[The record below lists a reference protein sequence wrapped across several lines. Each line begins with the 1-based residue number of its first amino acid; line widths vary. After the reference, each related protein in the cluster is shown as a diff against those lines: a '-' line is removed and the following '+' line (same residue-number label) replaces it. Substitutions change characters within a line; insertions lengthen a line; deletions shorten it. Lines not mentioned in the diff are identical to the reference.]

1 MSHDPQSHGSATPSA
16 PAPAASSAT
25 AHAPAAVPAAAPGS
39 MQELFR
45 VAVPLMISSG
55 SQALMNSV
63 DRMMLA
69 GCSEQALAAVTP
81 ASLLHWTVVCIPLG
95 TVLYANT
102 FIAQF
107 AGARQPDRLLAS
119 FWQAVWLALVAGI
132 LLLACLPFTRTA
144 LTAAGHPPDVT
155 EYEAQYFNTLCA
167 GNTIQLLA
175 AACSC
180 FFSGQ
185 QRTGTVM
192 GVSLLAVAVNFVLDY
207 FLIYGSGPIP
217 AFGIRGAAMA
227 TVFARCCE
235 LAIYVCLLSAEARRQ
250 ALPLRRECRIDLPL
264 IRRFLKFGVPS
275 GLHYFVDNSGFTAFL
290 MLVGKLSSTALA
302 ATNLA
307 FSVNGLIFVPLLGFG
322 TAIQTLVGHH
332 VGAGKMHH
340 ARQTVR
346 NAVLLGGLWTGGT
359 GILLVLFP
367 SQSLYPFFL
376 FADEQDTGSGGI
388 TALAAQASLLLQFV
402 AVYSFFDSLAVVYS
416 SALRGAG
423 DTVYPML
430 LTLACSWLVMVLPTW
445 AIVHSDAPSLSSLWM
460 AASANIIFTGL
471 LMWARFAHGRWMR
484 IRLTAEDVR

>member
-1 MSHDPQSHGSATPSA
+1 MSETPQPSDVSFTTVTA
-16 PAPAASSAT
+16 PSS
-25 AHAPAAVPAAAPGS
+25 APGS
-39 MQELFR
+39 MSELFR

-81 ASLLHWTVVCIPLG
+81 ASLLHWTVICIPLG

-107 AGARQPDRLLAS
+107 AGARQPERMLSS
-119 FWQAVWLALVAGI
+119 FWQSIWLALVAGI
-132 LLLACLPFTRTA
+132 LLLGCLPLTRTA
-144 LTAAGHPPDVT
+144 LSAAGHPADVT
-155 EYEAQYFNTLCA
+155 ELEAQYFNTLCA
-167 GNTIQLLA
+167 GNPIQLLA

-180 FFSGQ
+180 IFSGQ

-192 GVSLLAVAVNFVLDY
+192 CVSMLAVVVNFVVDY

-217 AFGIRGAAMA
+217 ALGIRGAALA

-235 LAIYVCLLSAEARRQ
+235 LAIYIYLLTAEARRHD
-250 ALPLRRECRIDLPL
+250 LPIRRECRLDLPL
-264 IRRFLKFGVPS
+264 IRRFLKFGIPS

-332 VGAGKMHH
+332 VGAGMMHH

-346 NAVLLGGLWTGGT
+346 NAVLLGGFWTGGT

-367 SQSLYPFFL
+367 NQSLYPFFL
-376 FADEQDTGSGGI
+376 FADEQDTGAGGI
-388 TALAAQASLLLQFV
+388 TALAAQASVLLQFV
-402 AVYSFFDSLAVVYS
+402 AVYSFFDSLAVVFS

-430 LTLACSWLVMVLPTW
+430 LTLACSWLVMVLPAW
-445 AIVHSDAPSLSSLWM
+445 AVVHSANPSLSSLWT

-471 LMWARFAHGRWMR
+471 LMWARFAAGRWMR
-484 IRLTAEDVR
+484 IRLTADEVD

>member
-1 MSHDPQSHGSATPSA
+1 MSQDISSPLPHSPVPQLPVPPS
-16 PAPAASSAT
+16 P
-25 AHAPAAVPAAAPGS
+25 PAAAPGS
-39 MQELFR
+39 MRELFR
-45 VAVPLMISSG
+45 VAAPLMISSG

-81 ASLLHWTVVCIPLG
+81 ASLLHWTVICIPLG

-107 AGARQPDRLLAS
+107 AGARQPDRMLAS
-119 FWQAVWLALVAGI
+119 FWQSVWLAIVAG
-132 LLLACLPFTRTA
+132 LLLLVCLPFTRMA
-144 LTAAGHPPDVT
+144 LTATGHPPDVT
-155 EYEAQYFNTLCA
+155 ELEAQYFNTMCGGSL
-167 GNTIQLLA
+167 IQLLA

-185 QRTGTVM
+185 QRTGVVM
-192 GVSLLAVAVNFVLDY
+192 YVSLLAVAVNFGLDY
-207 FLIYGSGPIP
+207 FLIYGIGPLP
-217 AFGIRGAAMA
+217 PLGIRGAAIA
-227 TVFARCCE
+227 TVSARCCE
-235 LAIYVCLLSAEARRQ
+235 LATYVVLLLAETRRRGLSPGR
-250 ALPLRRECRIDLPL
+250 ACRVDPSLL
-264 IRRFLKFGVPS
+264 RRFLKFGVPS

-332 VGAGKMHH
+332 VGSGHMHY

-376 FADEQDTGSGGI
+376 FADEQDTGAGGI

-402 AVYSFFDSLAVVYS
+402 AVYSFFDSLAVVFS

-430 LTLACSWLVMVLPTW
+430 LTLACSWLVMVLPAW
-445 AIVHSDAPSLSSLWM
+445 SIVHSAAPSLSGLWA
-460 AASANIIFTGL
+460 AASANIILTGL
-471 LMWARFAHGRWMR
+471 LMWARFAAGRWMR
-484 IRLTAEDVR
+484 IRLTHENTR

>member
-1 MSHDPQSHGSATPSA
+1 MR
-16 PAPAASSAT
+16 
-25 AHAPAAVPAAAPGS
+25 
-39 MQELFR
+39 ELFR

-81 ASLLHWTVVCIPLG
+81 GALLHWTVVCIPLG

-107 AGARQPDRLLAS
+107 AGARQPDRMLAS
-119 FWQAVWLALVAGI
+119 FWQAIWLALVAGI
-132 LLLACLPFTRTA
+132 LLLGCLPFTRMA
-144 LTAAGHPPDVT
+144 LATAGHPPDVT
-155 EYEAQYFNTLCA
+155 EFEAQYFNTLCA
-167 GNTIQLLA
+167 GNIVQLLA

-185 QRTGTVM
+185 QRTSVVM
-192 GVSLLAVAVNFVLDY
+192 CVSLLAVGVNFGLDY

-217 AFGIRGAAMA
+217 ALGIRGAALA
-227 TVFARCCE
+227 TVAARCCE
-235 LAIYVCLLSAEARRQ
+235 LLMYVCLLLSETRRL
-250 ALPLRRECRIDLPL
+250 ALPLGRECRFDRSL
-264 IRRFLKFGVPS
+264 IKKFLRFGVPS

-332 VGAGKMHH
+332 VGSGHMHH

-359 GILLVLFP
+359 GLLLVLFP
-367 SQSLYPFFL
+367 NQSLYPFFL
-376 FADEQDTGSGGI
+376 FADEHDTGAGGI

-402 AVYSFFDSLAVVYS
+402 AVYSFFDALAVVFS

-430 LTLACSWLVMVLPTW
+430 LTLACSWLVMVVPAW
-445 AIVHSDAPSLSSLWM
+445 IVVHSAAPSLSRLWI

-471 LMWARFAHGRWMR
+471 LMWARFAAGRWMR
-484 IRLTAEDVR
+484 IRLTSENAG

>member
-1 MSHDPQSHGSATPSA
+1 M
-16 PAPAASSAT
+16 AA
-25 AHAPAAVPAAAPGS
+25 
-39 MQELFR
+39 
-45 VAVPLMISSG
+45 PLMISSG

-107 AGARQPDRLLAS
+107 AGARQPDRMLAS
-119 FWQAVWLALVAGI
+119 FWQSIWLALVAG
-132 LLLACLPFTRTA
+132 LLLLCCLPFTRSA

-155 EYEAQYFNTLCA
+155 EFEAQYFNTLCA
-167 GNTIQLLA
+167 GNLIQLLA

-185 QRTGTVM
+185 QRTGVVM
-192 GVSLLAVAVNFVLDY
+192 CVSLLAVAVNFGLDY
-207 FLIYGSGPIP
+207 FLIYGMGPLP
-217 AFGIRGAAMA
+217 ALGIRGAALA
-227 TVFARCCE
+227 TVAARCCE
-235 LAIYVCLLSAEARRQ
+235 LAIYVGLLLSETRRRG
-250 ALPLRRECRIDLPL
+250 LPLGRECRFDPSL
-264 IRRFLKFGVPS
+264 IRRFLKFGIPS

-332 VGAGKMHH
+332 VGSGHLHH

-367 SQSLYPFFL
+367 NQSLYPFFL
-376 FADEQDTGSGGI
+376 FADKHETGAGGI

-402 AVYSFFDSLAVVYS
+402 AVYSFFDSLAVVFS

-430 LTLACSWLVMVLPTW
+430 LTLACSWLVMVLPAW
-445 AIVHSDAPSLSSLWM
+445 SVVHSSAPSLSSLWM
-460 AASANIIFTGL
+460 AASANIILTGL
-471 LMWARFAHGRWMR
+471 LMWARFAAGRWMR
-484 IRLTAEDVR
+484 IRLTHENAG